1 MCSINLLTIDR
12 GSITAPAGCG
22 KTQLIA
28 ESLMRHSGDKPILVL
43 THTNAG
49 VAALRARLNSARV
62 SRSNYRLA
70 TIDGWALRLIAK
82 FPQRSGHHPSLLEIQ
97 NPRTDYR
104 EIRLAA
110 AGLLSRGHISEIIAA
125 SYSRLLVDEY
135 QDCTDDQHA
144 IVSSIA
150 LSLPTCVLGDP
161 MQAIFGFGINVLPNW
176 EDDVCKIFPTVGVL
190 AEPWRWIQADSEELG
205 KWLLDVREK
214 LSQGLPVDLA
224 TRPAAVNWIELDGS
238 ADREKQL
245 AAARQRPPG
254 GQGKVLIIAL
264 STDPNGQ
271 RRFASQTP
279 GAVTVEAVDL
289 RDFISFARGF
299 CLESES
305 ALSELVG
312 FAKGVMSNAGG
323 ANLLQRVE
331 ILKRGTQRRS
341 ASDVELAALAFTS
354 SPTENTAIDVLV
366 EMNKQGGVRVYR
378 PVVLHAC
385 IKALKLCSVDSSVS
399 LYDAASRVREEN
411 RALGRALPRRA
422 VGSTLLLKGL
432 EAEVAVVLNA
442 DELSAQD
449 LYVAMTR
456 GSKALTICSTSRVLN
471 RSLGSRRRWRRRR

>member
-1 MCSINLLTIDR
+1 MGSIDLLSIDR
-12 GSITAPAGCG
+12 GSVTAPAGCG

-28 ESLMRHSGDKPILVL
+28 ESLKRHSGDKPILVL

-49 VAALRARLNSARV
+49 VAALRARLNVAKV
-62 SRSNYRLA
+62 SRSIYRLA

-82 FPQRSGHHPSLLEIQ
+82 FPQRSGHDPRLLEIH
-97 NPRTDYR
+97 NPRADYR
-104 EIRLAA
+104 DIRMTAA
-110 AGLLSRGHISEIIAA
+110 ALLSRGHVNDIIAA

-161 MQAIFGFGINVLPNW
+161 MQAIFGFGNNVIPNW
-176 EDDVCKIFPTVGVL
+176 ESDVCSVFPTAGVL
-190 AEPWRWIQADSEELG
+190 TKPWRWIQAASEELG
-205 KWLLDVREK
+205 EWLLEVREK
-214 LSQGLPVDLA
+214 LSQRLPVDLA

-238 ADREKQL
+238 VDREKQL

-289 RDFISFARGF
+289 RDFISFARRF

-305 ALSELVG
+305 SLSDLVS
-312 FAKGVMSNAGG
+312 FAQSVMSNAGG

-331 ILKRGTQRRS
+331 ILKRGTQRKA
-341 ASDVELAALAFTS
+341 ASDVELAALAFIR
-354 SPTENTAIDVLV
+354 SPTANSAINVLV

-378 PVVLHAC
+378 PVVLNAC

-471 RSLGSRRRWRRRR
+471 RNLASRWRWR